1 MDEKTLSHVDGD
13 GKLQMVDVTRK
24 EPSRRVAEA
33 RCLVASGLDLT
44 SMGEAGLSGDV
55 VVLARLAGIQ
65 GAKNTANLIPL
76 CHPLALHDVAVEVVA
91 HPRGLEVRSRVVTV
105 ERTGVEME
113 ALSACCVAALSLLNV
128 LLAHDAH
135 ARIDDAAVTSK
146 SGGTSGD
153 WFRGAHALP
162 DSP

>member
-1 MDEKTLSHVDGD
+1 MNEKSFSHVDGD
-13 GKLQMVDVTRK
+13 GKLKMVDVTRK

-33 RCLVASGLDLT
+33 RCVVASRLDLT
-44 SMGEAGLSGDV
+44 TMGAGGLNGDV

-76 CHPLALHDVAVEVVA
+76 CHPLALHDVAVDVVA
-91 HPRGLEVRSRVVTV
+91 HPRGLEVHSRVVTV

-128 LLAHDAH
+128 LLTHDEN
-135 ARIDDAAVTSK
+135 ARIEDAAVTSK

-153 WFRGAHALP
+153 WFRGADVLP
-162 DSP
+162 STP